1 MVERERTGRAKKV
14 SAQHEHVYA
23 EIRADILTG
32 RAGGGEKLLESNL
45 ARRFDVSRTPVREAL
60 YKLERDGLVER
71 IVNVGFTVSKVDRRS
86 IGDHLAVLTLLESHA
101 AEEWAAG
108 DRAAADLDALE
119 ALQQDMK
126 TALAAKDVAAYETA
140 NRLFHERFLERNGN
154 AYLRSVVTTTKQKM
168 FSLSLESFPSALHI
182 EQYIADHDRIL
193 ERIENGTP
201 EEVGAAMRL
210 HLTHIGANI
219 SRSP

>member
-1 MVERERTGRAKKV
+1 MSDRDGEGRAKKV
-14 SAQHEHVYA
+14 SAQHERVYA

-71 IVNVGFTVSKVDRRS
+71 VVNVGFTVSKIDRRS

-108 DRAAADLDALE
+108 ERPAADLHALK
-119 ALQQDMK
+119 AMQQDMK
-126 TALAAKDVAAYETA
+126 AALAAKDVEAYETA
-140 NRLFHERFLERNGN
+140 NHAFHEYFLARNGN
-154 AYLRSVVTTTKQKM
+154 AYLRSVVTATKQKM

-182 EQYIADHDRIL
+182 EQYVADHDRIL
-193 ERIENGTP
+193 DRAEKGTP
-201 EEVGAAMRL
+201 DEVGEAMRL
-210 HLTHIGANI
+210 HLAHIGANI
-219 SRSP
+219 SRSA